1 MKDPEKTE
9 VEDKES
15 QAINNGS
22 EGGSNELSQQSVSLD
37 TASGETAETESTALP
52 KEGENE
58 ESSEC
63 SHDTKS
69 GKKKKKKRK
78 KKKAEMTNV
87 APDNTEQL
95 LSTLTADV
103 EESNA
108 NIDSATKED
117 KEAARAEEGKVP
129 ALEKDGRSSSQMVQD
144 ELKPELVTVSHGTK
158 ESDSD
163 TDMPAEKNAMES
175 DSADN
180 VSDDPDNEG

>member
-1 MKDPEKTE
+1 MEDPEKTE

-52 KEGENE
+52 KKGENE

-69 GKKKKKKRK
+69 GKKKKKRK

-87 APDNTEQL
+87 APDNTEKL

-129 ALEKDGRSSSQMVQD
+129 ALEKHDRSSSQMVQD

-175 DSADN
+175 VSADN